1 MQAIETFATITDEHH
16 VVLDEALPPS
26 LPNRVRVLVLLP
38 NDANAEK
45 HDAQPDETR
54 WLRAASQSS
63 AFSFLQDE
71 EEIYSAQDGEP
82 FNG

>member
-1 MQAIETFATITDEHH
+1 MRAIETFATVTDERH
-16 VVLDEALPPS
+16 VVLDEALPSS
-26 LPNRVRVLVLLP
+26 LSNRVRVLVLLP

-45 HDAQPDETR
+45 HDAEPNEMQ

-63 AFSFLQDE
+63 AFEFLQDE

-82 FNG
+82 FDG